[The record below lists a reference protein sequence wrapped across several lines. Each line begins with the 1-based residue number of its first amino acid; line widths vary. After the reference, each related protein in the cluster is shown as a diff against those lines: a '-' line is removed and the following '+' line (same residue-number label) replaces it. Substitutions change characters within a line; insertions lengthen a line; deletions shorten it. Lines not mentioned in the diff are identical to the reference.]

1 MSQIPHPNDPY
12 GTEPGHGVPEQPSV
26 PEAPAGS
33 MPAAGDQNA
42 AAGQN
47 PVDPYGQD
55 ASREGF
61 TASAADEDQASPTSD
76 PALHPHDPFAYSAS
90 AQPAGA
96 SADPEQ
102 VSAASPYGASAAS
115 ASGAEDPYA
124 ASSGAG
130 AAWQAQPGSYDQ
142 SGQAG
147 QAGQAGQG
155 QYSQPV
161 LAGPQGQHQ
170 QGQPGQ
176 QGPYAQQQAP
186 YPGPAGVDAPPPG
199 TEGVYEGPLTG
210 QPVNDSDARLWG
222 MLSQLSVTLGH
233 VMTWGFLGW
242 VGPLII
248 FLVYKDRNRFVRFH
262 AAEALNGAISVAIAT
277 VVLWVA
283 IGIFGILTLS
293 LGWALFPLAGVP
305 VLVQL
310 VFSII
315 GAVKAN
321 QGQWWSYP
329 LNIRLVK

>member
-142 SGQAG
+142 SG